1 MSYSRANRSY
11 SHAPV
16 RRNRSDAAESSFTCV
31 HCGLYVPCIPE
42 LAGVQNRNHC
52 PSCLWSRHLDSLS
65 AGDRRSG
72 CKAAMEPIG
81 LTTKPSRN
89 KYARERDGEL
99 MLIHRCSR
107 CGKIAINRIAADD
120 YTADIMALC
129 AASQQID
136 TAVQAQLVALGISLL
151 DENSSDLVRR
161 RLWGNLVR

>member
-11 SHAPV
+11 SHTAV
-16 RRNRSDAAESSFTCV
+16 RRNRSDAAETSFICV
-31 HCGLYVPCIPE
+31 HCGLYVPCMPE

-65 AGDRRSG
+65 VGDRRSG

-89 KYARERDGEL
+89 KYAREQDGEL

-107 CGKIAINRIAADD
+107 CRKIAINRIAADD
-120 YTADIMALC
+120 STDMMALC
-129 AASQQID
+129 AASQHID
-136 TAVQAQLVALGISLL
+136 SSVQAQLVALGISLL

-161 RLWGNLVR
+161 RLLGNLAH